1 MLQMK
6 KLIFVLLFCLVTGC
20 ALMIGNYDPVEYS
33 YVNQIR
39 TSAQLNKCSK
49 PEVVGM
55 YVNALL
61 LKNYSQF
68 LPDNTA
74 TINLVNQLYTIVDQ
88 LYTFDSPSPAYC
100 QAKMKIIEE
109 TAERIQQVV
118 GSKPR

>member
-1 MLQMK
+1 MK
-6 KLIFVLLFCLVTGC
+6 KLLYGLLVCLVTGC

-33 YVNQIR
+33 YVNKIR
-39 TSAQLNKCSK
+39 TDAQIYDCSK
-49 PEVVGM
+49 LHVTEM
-55 YVNALL
+55 YIDSLL

-68 LPDNTA
+68 LPSNDA
-74 TINLVNQLYTIVDQ
+74 TITLVDQLHKIVDQ

-100 QAKMKIIEE
+100 QEKMKIIEE